1 MELRHTYLFRLYREF
16 KLLFVVVL
24 IFILGTTYFAL
35 KSHEEFPFLLFGMY
49 SLKEK
54 DQGEYIAYSVV
65 IDGKELIYA
74 NMRDAE
80 VELLETSLS
89 NAISLKS
96 NLFATPEFTNWLRNY
111 TAGGKPMEIYK
122 LTCSYAQQGKPQIKK
137 RELIYPHDQF

>member
-1 MELRHTYLFRLYREF
+1 MELQHTYLFRLYREF
-16 KLLFVVVL
+16 KLLFIVVL

-65 IDGKELIYA
+65 VDGKELIYA

-80 VELLETSLS
+80 VELVETSLS
-89 NAISLKS
+89 NAFSLKS
-96 NLFATPEFTNWLRNY
+96 NPVATPAFANWLKSY
-111 TAGGKPMEIYK
+111 ASGDEPMEIYK
-122 LTCSYAQQGKPQIKK
+122 LTCLYTQQGKPLIKK
-137 RELIYPHDQF
+137 RELIYPDDQF